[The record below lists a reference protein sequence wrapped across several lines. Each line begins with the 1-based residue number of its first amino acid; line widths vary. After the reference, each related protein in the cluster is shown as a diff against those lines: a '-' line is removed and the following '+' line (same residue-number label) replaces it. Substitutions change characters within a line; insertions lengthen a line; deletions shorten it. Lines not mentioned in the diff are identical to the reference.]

1 MKTTDEKSE
10 EYSSI
15 LCNQSGIY
23 SKGEI
28 ETAFVVGYNEAM
40 GEIGLCCTES
50 SVKSGVELIA
60 KERIEQIVKHGWSLY
75 DDTSYSDEQLLKAAL
90 FCIDQKRFEWPFG
103 WISKF
108 RDKIIWKNRIQQ
120 LTVAGAL
127 IAAEIDR
134 LQNEEI
140 KRFQS
145 EE

>member
-1 MKTTDEKSE
+1 MKTTDEKSK

-40 GEIGLCCTES
+40 GEIGLRCTES

-75 DDTSYSDEQLLKAAL
+75 DDTSYIL
-90 FCIDQKRFEWPFG
+90 FM
-103 WISKF
+103 
-108 RDKIIWKNRIQQ
+108 RIY
-120 LTVAGAL
+120 
-127 IAAEIDR
+127 
-134 LQNEEI
+134 
-140 KRFQS
+140 
-145 EE
+145 

>member
-40 GEIGLCCTES
+40 REIGLCYTES

-108 RDKIIWKNRIQQ
+108 RDKII
-120 LTVAGAL
+120 
-127 IAAEIDR
+127 
-134 LQNEEI
+134 
-140 KRFQS
+140 
-145 EE
+145 

>member
-1 MKTTDEKSE
+1 
-10 EYSSI
+10 
-15 LCNQSGIY
+15 
-23 SKGEI
+23 
-28 ETAFVVGYNEAM
+28 M

-108 RDKIIWKNRIQQ
+108 RDKIIRKNRIQQ